1 MAVNS
6 RKSAAGFL
14 NDSEIDDTGF
24 AEQLSK
30 SHLPFLPL
38 HRQ

>member
-14 NDSEIDDTGF
+14 NDSEIDGTGF
-24 AEQLSK
+24 AEQFSK
-30 SHLPFLPL
+30 LRLPL
-38 HRQ
+38 LSLHCQ